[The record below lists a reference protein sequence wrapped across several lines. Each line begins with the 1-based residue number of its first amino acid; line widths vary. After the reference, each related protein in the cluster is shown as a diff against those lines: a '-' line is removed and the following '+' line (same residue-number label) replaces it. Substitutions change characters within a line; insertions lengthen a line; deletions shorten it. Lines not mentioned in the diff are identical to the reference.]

1 VILKWLAVSTS
12 VLGLVGCIGS
22 SQEYDNKTM
31 QTRLLCKIGTERVTV
46 SPRLSYDLPPPFR
59 NAACPSLVA
68 DFVYRK
74 ESGAV
79 SVTIPSVINY
89 GTVQAYSTS
98 VSMSIDSHLG
108 GNLFYPMDRF
118 VEARLA
124 YMALPGTQRPPDTV
138 ERRQVQGFACYRFY
152 RVNDIP
158 TVGIQSDEVEYW
170 CWEKQSGLSIPFYV
184 SASQSGKVGQPRG
197 DLDQLYIEPL
207 FRSLTINPLP
217 ASMLAEIR
225 AKTSA
230 ACAHAKS
237 RFDQNLPWGDDYPD
251 KRLALTRLHYCGYD
265 VPLPDLSAPAPRAKT
280 D

>member
-1 VILKWLAVSTS
+1 MILKWLAVSTS
-12 VLGLVGCIGS
+12 VLVLVGCIGS

-46 SPRLSYDLPPPFR
+46 SPRLSYDLPAPFR

-74 ESGAV
+74 ESGSV

-89 GTVQAYSTS
+89 GNVQAHSTS
-98 VSMSIDSHLG
+98 ASMSINSYLG
-108 GNLFYPMDRF
+108 GTLFYPMDKF
-118 VEARLA
+118 LEPRLA
-124 YMALPGTQRPPDTV
+124 YMALPGTQRPPNSV
-138 ERRQVQGFACYRFY
+138 EKRQVHGFACYRFY
-152 RVNDIP
+152 RVNDLP
-158 TVGIQSDEVEYW
+158 AVGIQGDEVEYW

-184 SASQSGKVGQPRG
+184 SASQSGKVGEPRG

-207 FRSLTINPLP
+207 FRSLTIHPLP
-217 ASMLAEIR
+217 ASTLADIR
-225 AKTSA
+225 AKNAT
-230 ACAHAKS
+230 ACAYAKS

-265 VPLPDLSAPAPRAKT
+265 VPLPDLKAPSP
-280 D
+280 